1 MTRTSNYLKKPS
13 KIVEKRHRDEK
24 RLNALFSTVIGMQI
38 ILLVYFLPKMAPS
51 RANLFSEGKIMLI
64 NVARPFLLERGCQE
78 IKSSSVATDRVS
90 LIFELP
96 AGRDCELLAQQVSA
110 YLNEHGFMVKKIDNL
125 VKETGFTLF
134 VDFQHIPIGTLAFIK
149 TDRPYPA
156 RMPISGV
163 KPKLAIIID
172 DFGYTNQEIVNNF
185 LKLPAKLTISVIPGH
200 SYSQW
205 VARNAKLAGKEVI
218 IHMPME
224 PEQSSNSH
232 GEDKYMLL
240 TGMTP
245 EEISHR
251 VEMACAELPEAVG
264 MNNHMGSLF
273 TSDPELMQIV
283 INSLKRKGL
292 YFIDSMTSAESVA
305 YEIANRNQIPT
316 ALRTVFLDNVRDKGE
331 IQAQF
336 ERAIEI
342 ASRGGRAVAIG
353 HICYET
359 LSVLTEILE
368 TGFFTEVELT
378 FASEVTYLK

>member
-1 MTRTSNYLKKPS
+1 MAQTSNYLKKPS

-51 RANLFSEGKIMLI
+51 RANLFSEGKSRLI

-96 AGRDCELLAQQVSA
+96 ASRDCELLAQQVSA

-149 TDRPYPA
+149 TDRPYSA

-172 DFGYTNQEIVNNF
+172 DFGYTNREIVNNF

-200 SYSQW
+200 PYSQW

-224 PEQSSNSH
+224 PEQSSNSY

-251 VEMACAELPEAVG
+251 VEMAYAELPEAVG
-264 MNNHMGSLF
+264 MNNHMGSLL

-292 YFIDSMTSAESVA
+292 YFIDSMTSAKSVA
-305 YEIANRNQIPT
+305 YEVAIRNQVPAAI
-316 ALRTVFLDNVRDKGE
+316 RTVFLDNVRDKDE

-353 HICYET
+353 HICSET

-368 TGFFTEVELT
+368 SGLLNEVELT